1 MAKLYL
7 IRHGETDYNNA
18 MRFQGRTDILLNQKG
33 IEQAE
38 KAAEF
43 FRDIPLQAIYTSS
56 LKRARTTAEI
66 IGKVKGLEPQA
77 TDALQ
82 EMSFGIWENM
92 NSKDIQKKYAKE
104 WKDFC
109 KPGYDN
115 DSPGGMYVRCAET
128 RLSCCTGNPGSVSG
142 WRRGVC
148 GPRRHYPC
156 VDLHHAGAGSEP
168 CLACACR
175 ECFHNLFLLLGPV
188 LHAGLCKPDAI
199 LNGMASKQSIVLIY
213 KIYDRSDVRTVRYR
227 IDFRMT

>member
-56 LKRARTTAEI
+56 LKRAITTAEI

-104 WKDFC
+104 WKDFFA
-109 KPGYDN
+109 
-115 DSPGGMYVRCAET
+115 SPATTTIPQGECMFDVQKRAYPVVQEILDQYPEGDVAFVAHGGIIR
-128 RLSCCTGNPGSVSG
+128 
-142 WRRGVC
+142 
-148 GPRRHYPC
+148 
-156 VDLHHAGAGSEP
+156 
-168 CLACACR
+168 
-175 ECFHNLFLLLGPV
+175 
-188 LHAGLCKPDAI
+188 
-199 LNGMASKQSIVLIY
+199 VLICTMLGLDLNRAWHVHVGNASITCFY
-213 KIYDRSDVRTVRYR
+213 YWGRSYTLDYANLTQY
-227 IDFRMT
+227 

>member
-104 WKDFC
+104 WKDFFA
-109 KPGYDN
+109 
-115 DSPGGMYVRCAET
+115 SPATTTIPQGE
-128 RLSCCTGNPGSVSG
+128 
-142 WRRGVC
+142 
-148 GPRRHYPC
+148 
-156 VDLHHAGAGSEP
+156 
-168 CLACACR
+168 CACR
-175 ECFHNLFLLLGPV
+175 ECVHNLFLLLGPV

-199 LNGMASKQSIVLIY
+199 LTGMASNQSIVLI
-213 KIYDRSDVRTVRYR
+213 
-227 IDFRMT
+227 

>member
-43 FRDIPLQAIYTSS
+43 FRDIPLQA
-56 LKRARTTAEI
+56 KRARTTAEI

-104 WKDFC
+104 WKDFFA
-109 KPGYDN
+109 
-115 DSPGGMYVRCAET
+115 SPAT
-128 RLSCCTGNPGSVSG
+128 TTARLPQRFPRGN
-142 WRRGVC
+142 VC
-148 GPRRHYPC
+148 
-156 VDLHHAGAGSEP
+156 
-168 CLACACR
+168 
-175 ECFHNLFLLLGPV
+175 
-188 LHAGLCKPDAI
+188 
-199 LNGMASKQSIVLIY
+199 
-213 KIYDRSDVRTVRYR
+213 
-227 IDFRMT
+227 

>member
-104 WKDFC
+104 WKDFFA
-109 KPGYDN
+109 
-115 DSPGGMYVRCAET
+115 SPATTSWMCRNALILLFRKSWISIRKAT
-128 RLSCCTGNPGSVSG
+128 WRLWPTEALS
-142 WRRGVC
+142 
-148 GPRRHYPC
+148 
-156 VDLHHAGAGSEP
+156 A
-168 CLACACR
+168 
-175 ECFHNLFLLLGPV
+175 F
-188 LHAGLCKPDAI
+188 
-199 LNGMASKQSIVLIY
+199 
-213 KIYDRSDVRTVRYR
+213 
-227 IDFRMT
+227 